1 MRTFWISLLHL
12 ARGQQCFNYGFD
24 MYDTFGDG
32 WFGNRYSF
40 VDMLGNI
47 AGSGTLENAPYGQ
60 DILCL
65 EDGCYRILIEG
76 NKYGNLDHIFWT
88 LNGLQEPFSAM
99 EGDAYSVITG
109 LLSNGDIIPDGCVF
123 PTMKPTLTTA
133 PVSALQ
139 EYCYPIELISTL
151 GYGWRDNFLTISAG
165 SFEFS
170 TTLLDG
176 SHRSDSVCLA
186 NGCYFIEFG
195 GGNAAD
201 LLSYAFVLN
210 DEVTGYIPT
219 SGSIG
224 LLKGKINMGLCTS
237 SPSISLTPTISFPP
251 TANPSVSSPPSLTV
265 APTSTGAPSPDLCLF
280 GCWQNRCS
288 DLLDIYP
295 GTTCVDY
302 EQVGC
307 DCSDCRCPTFAPTLS
322 PTLTP
327 KPTNTFSPTRC
338 PTPRPTKSPSMAP
351 TQFPSLSAFSG
362 SGSSNN
368 DELVTSEIVLIVCG
382 CLIVLAIT
390 MRVCLQDLR
399 KKTSGVEDDK
409 SAGMVAICESDGGS
423 ISKET
428 CQPLQQETS
437 SKQQFEGDDDLD
449 DQIVEFTYI

>member
-1 MRTFWISLLHL
+1 
-12 ARGQQCFNYGFD
+12 
-24 MYDTFGDG
+24 MYDSFGDG

-40 VDMLGNI
+40 VNTLGNI
-47 AGSGTLENAPYGQ
+47 AGSGTLEDAPYGQ

-76 NKYGNLDHIFWT
+76 NKYGNLDHISWT
-88 LNGLQEPFSAM
+88 LSGLQEPFSAT

-109 LLSNGDIIPDGCVF
+109 LLSNGDIMPDGCAF

-186 NGCYFIEFG
+186 NGCYFFEFG

-201 LLSYAFVLN
+201 LLSYAFVFN

-265 APTSTGAPSPDLCLF
+265 APTRTMAPSTDSCFF

-288 DLLDIYP
+288 DLLELYP
-295 GTTCVDY
+295 GSNCVDY
-302 EQVGC
+302 ESVGC
-307 DCSDCRCPTFAPTLS
+307 DCTGCRCPTFSPTLS
-322 PTLTP
+322 PTVTP
-327 KPTNTFSPTRC
+327 KPTNTFSPTHL
-338 PTPRPTKSPSMAP
+338 PSPRPTKSPSMAP

-368 DELVTSEIVLIVCG
+368 DELVTYEIVFIVLG
-382 CLIVLAIT
+382 CLAVLAIT
-390 MRVCLQDLR
+390 LRTCLQDLR
-399 KKTSGVEDDK
+399 KKTSGNEDEK
-409 SAGMVAICESDGGS
+409 SAAMVDIYKSDDGGS
-423 ISKET
+423 PKESYKPPQGAT
-428 CQPLQQETS
+428 TSEQETT
-437 SKQQFEGDDDLD
+437 SKQQFKDDYDSSE
-449 DQIVEFTYI
+449 IVEFTYI